1 MITKLLNWAWPV
13 KVHTIHGVTPP
24 RRATPGALGYDLM
37 AADIRYGEGY
47 VEYDT
52 GVTVALPWWCGGFV
66 FPRSSISK
74 TPYFLANGVGV
85 IDQDYRG
92 TIKLRFA
99 TGKEGATN
107 LIRYRV
113 GDWVGQ
119 LIFMPVFLPKLGV
132 YKREALCDT
141 ERGGEGFGSTGK

>member
-1 MITKLLNWAWPV
+1 MITTILNFFWPI
-13 KVHTIHGVTPP
+13 KVHTAPGVRPP
-24 RRATPGALGYDLM
+24 RRATAGALGYDLM
-37 AADIRYGEGY
+37 AADLKYGEGY

-74 TPYFLANGVGV
+74 TPYWLANGVGV

-92 TIKLRFA
+92 TIRVRFA

-113 GDWVGQ
+113 GDYVAQ
-119 LIFMPVFLPKLGV
+119 LVFMPVFLPKLGV
-132 YKREALCDT
+132 YKHEDLCDT
-141 ERGGEGFGSTGK
+141 ERGSGGFGSTN